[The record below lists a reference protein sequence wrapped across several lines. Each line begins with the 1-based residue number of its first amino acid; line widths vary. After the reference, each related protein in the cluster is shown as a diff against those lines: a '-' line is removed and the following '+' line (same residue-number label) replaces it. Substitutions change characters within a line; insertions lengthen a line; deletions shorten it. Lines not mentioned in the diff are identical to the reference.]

1 MKRPILYTK
10 VEEAN
15 GKSISNRQTKKP
27 QHLHDAVSK
36 VGATGFEPA
45 TTWSQTRC
53 ATGLRYAP
61 LLIERCKS
69 TLYF

>member
-15 GKSISNRQTKKP
+15 GKSISDRQTKKP

-45 TTWSQTRC
+45 TTRSQT
-53 ATGLRYAP
+53 
-61 LLIERCKS
+61 KS
-69 TLYF
+69 